1 MRKASLALT
10 AINQER
16 DSAPHILPMK
26 PAVGLL
32 TLNFQ
37 GAAPVIRVVAVH
49 VRWIRKNRKV
59 CQGAAR

>member
-32 TLNFQ
+32 TLNVQ
-37 GAAPVIRVVAVH
+37 LPGGCASYPRC
-49 VRWIRKNRKV
+49 RGTRSMDS
-59 CQGAAR
+59 